1 MHWQRAVLA
10 LTVGNWPSY
19 HFYSLPMSSEGSLSV
34 LLLQRTHPV
43 YLCCKSWE
51 HASLKKNSHLYSWNG
66 FSVFVCHRLTCT
78 DGGFTLQRQRL
89 QTLLVRLQA
98 EVGQVLFDLP
108 GHLGVLVKLF
118 GVQEGAASHSLLV
131 PACLGDVKHCRI
143 GTTLA

>member
-1 MHWQRAVLA
+1 M
-10 LTVGNWPSY
+10 
-19 HFYSLPMSSEGSLSV
+19 
-34 LLLQRTHPV
+34 
-43 YLCCKSWE
+43 
-51 HASLKKNSHLYSWNG
+51 
-66 FSVFVCHRLTCT
+66 FVRHRLTCT

-131 PACLGDVKHCRI
+131 PACLGDVEHCRI